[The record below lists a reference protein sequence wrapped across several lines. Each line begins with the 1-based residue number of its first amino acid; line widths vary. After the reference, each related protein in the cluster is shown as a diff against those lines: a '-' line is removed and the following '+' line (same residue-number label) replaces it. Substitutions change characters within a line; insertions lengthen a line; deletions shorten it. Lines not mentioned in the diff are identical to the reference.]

1 MNDRAAPHLCGW
13 FLTKPL
19 PGLEQQSA
27 TGNVTGASSQFW
39 CQICLRQK
47 DHFYWLWK
55 VSQLTLCFPTSTQK
69 NGGMGFG
76 NQLHEAGILQA
87 DLSLC
92 RVQVLLITI
101 ITGVW
106 INILSSFSNFSWPL
120 GWDAASIG
128 QKKRPGGQWGWMASV
143 DWHVPEL
150 SCRGVTATAELCNAG
165 KLV

>member
-1 MNDRAAPHLCGW
+1 MWLVFNKTTAWTWTTICHRECYWSIQSILVPNLPETEG
-13 FLTKPL
+13 PL
-19 PGLEQQSA
+19 L
-27 TGNVTGASSQFW
+27 
-39 CQICLRQK
+39 
-47 DHFYWLWK
+47 
-55 VSQLTLCFPTSTQK
+55 LTLEGVTAHPLLPNIHTE

-106 INILSSFSNFSWPL
+106 INILSPFSNFSWPL

-143 DWHVPEL
+143 DWHMPEL

>member
-1 MNDRAAPHLCGW
+1 MWLVFNKTTAWTWTTICHRECYWSIQSILVPN
-13 FLTKPL
+13 L
-19 PGLEQQSA
+19 PETEG
-27 TGNVTGASSQFW
+27 
-39 CQICLRQK
+39 
-47 DHFYWLWK
+47 
-55 VSQLTLCFPTSTQK
+55 PTSIDFGRCHSSPSASQHPHK
-69 NGGMGFG
+69 KMGEWA
-76 NQLHEAGILQA
+76 LATSCTKILQT